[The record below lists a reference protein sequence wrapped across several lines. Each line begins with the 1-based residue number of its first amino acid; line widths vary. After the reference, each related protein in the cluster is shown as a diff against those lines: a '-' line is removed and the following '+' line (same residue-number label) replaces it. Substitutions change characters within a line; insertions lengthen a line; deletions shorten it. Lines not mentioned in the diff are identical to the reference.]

1 MNKEIEKLNKKIK
14 ERDNEIDKRIRKALN
29 KLEKNLNQNCQQD
42 MILLNNILI
51 DNWQIDSDLIMKEL
65 EKKGYLENF
74 EIIND
79 NRIIICKEPYS
90 ELFFGIV
97 GDMKML
103 SFNIIQEILVSEE
116 VEEFIHKF
124 CEEKMKGGN

>member
-14 ERDNEIDKRIRKALN
+14 EMNNEIERRIIDGIN
-29 KLEKNLNQNCQQD
+29 KLEKNLNPIYQPEMTLLRN
-42 MILLNNILI
+42 ILL
-51 DNWQIDSDLIMKEL
+51 DNWQIDSDLIMQEL

-79 NRIIICKEPYS
+79 QRIVICKEPYS
-90 ELFFGIV
+90 KFFFGII
-97 GDMKML
+97 GDLDLL
-103 SFNIIQEILVSEE
+103 SFKIEQEILVSEE
-116 VEEFIHKF
+116 VEEFIYKF